1 MTIEILEK
9 CPKCGD
15 VLQVVGSGL
24 SFRCGTW
31 IASDSTTTVDEGRDC
46 ITRQRDLLTKR
57 VAELE
62 GVLETAWGLIAN
74 VSGGDWSQQ
83 PIGWQEAVFRWRDKD
98 FHPIWSEVS
107 AKMALK
113 AKGQP

>member
-1 MTIEILEK
+1 MTFECDGRKSHAGKPWWRDDYGFCLE
-9 CPKCGD
+9 
-15 VLQVVGSGL
+15 
-24 SFRCGTW
+24 
-31 IASDSTTTVDEGRDC
+31 
-46 ITRQRDLLTKR
+46 RQRDLLTKR

-74 VSGGDWSQQ
+74 VSEGDWSKQ
-83 PIGWQEAVFRWRDKD
+83 PIEWQEAVVRWRDKD
-98 FHPIWSEVS
+98 FHPIWSEVA